1 MKVVLAGMVLAV
13 LTVVATWHLA
23 YPSYTHRYRLT
34 LEVEAGGTVRRGSG
48 VIEVTWSRQPDVF
61 GAWRFAV
68 RGQAVPVDLGPHG
81 VLLAA
86 LAGAG
91 PPESAGVPARSLALA
106 AFAGML
112 PELRTQGS
120 VRGVPDVVLECGGLS
135 ALARS
140 VGRRA
145 ELRPAIM
152 PQLVWLPDLHDP
164 ATARPVPPADLPT
177 VIAPDVRLR
186 GAWVEITRDP
196 VTTGLFSVLP

>member
-1 MKVVLAGMVLAV
+1 MRIGLGALAALLLAAV
-13 LTVVATWHLA
+13 GAWHLA

-34 LEVEAGGTVRRGSG
+34 LEVEADAAVRTGSG

-68 RGQAVPVDLGPHG
+68 RGQAVPVELGRHSL
-81 VLLAA
+81 LLAV

-91 PPESAGVPARSLALA
+91 RREAAGVPARFLVLR
-106 AFAGML
+106 AFAGTI
-112 PELRTQGS
+112 PELPAPRDVRTEGY
-120 VRGVPDVVLECGGLS
+120 RLEHATLT
-135 ALARS
+135 ALERL
-140 VGRRA
+140 VGRQVPLVA
-145 ELRPAIM
+145 YAM
-152 PQLVWLPDLHDP
+152 PQLVWLPDPHDP